1 MQNNEERLTN
11 VRKIVFAFATT
22 LIALITMWNFGIKAQ
37 AATITVSPSSATVN
51 KGDTVNISSTVST
64 NGTFDDVSPVG
75 GYNWTTSSG
84 EAHMPNEVIGD
95 PTTTN
100 ISFTGTAR
108 EAGTFTFTVT
118 YNMNDGTTAN
128 GIFTLTISD
137 GSSSSSSSEPSNP
150 EPQGPSA
157 EEIRQQEIEAAYEDF
172 IKEGNS
178 IENKTVGNNKSS
190 VNGFF
195 YARNVNGVA
204 VQPTASDK
212 NSYVRVADTDKNK
225 SKNAIGVA
233 NLVAST
239 YKGTVGPCLNVNY
252 GNMVDGKFVPSTTGS
267 AGYMWIGIPGNF
279 RINGAKY
286 SVIAIYEGGSYK
298 IFNNIV
304 NAINPAD
311 SGKILINLP
320 EATSANVMYA
330 LVRS

>member
-1 MQNNEERLTN
+1 M
-11 VRKIVFAFATT
+11 RKNLLKTVALAAAT
-22 LIALITMWNFGIKAQ
+22 ALVLPLFVLKAN
-37 AATITVSPSSATVN
+37 AATITLSPSSGSVN
-51 KGDTVNISSTVST
+51 LGESVNLSTTLTVSDGAIT
-64 NGTFDDVSPVG
+64 TDPMTSLTSTYGWRTSG
-75 GYNWTTSSG
+75 GV
-84 EAHMPNEVIGD
+84 EHMPNEIIATPSATGI
-95 PTTTN
+95 T
-100 ISFTGTAR
+100 FTGTAN
-108 EAGTFTFTVT
+108 EAGTFIFTAS
-118 YNMNDGTTAN
+118 YNMDGGSTASCTY
-128 GIFTLTISD
+128 TLTVGGG
-137 GSSSSSSSEPSNP
+137 GSANTTTTKEEVIEEHVVVP
-150 EPQGPSA
+150 GPTA
-157 EEIRQQEIEAAYEDF
+157 EEIRQKEIDEKLEAF
-172 IKEGNS
+172 FNEGS
-178 IENKTVGNNKSS
+178 ALENKTVGSNKSS

-225 SKNAIGVA
+225 SKNAVGVA

-279 RINGAKY
+279 RANGAKY

-298 IFNNIV
+298 IFDNIV

-311 SGKILINLP
+311 SGNILINLP

>member
-51 KGDTVNISSTVST
+51 KGDTVNISATVST
-64 NGTFDDVSPVG
+64 TETFDGMSPVG

-84 EAHMPNEVIGD
+84 ASHMPDEVIGV

-128 GIFTLTISD
+128 GVFTLTISD
-137 GSSSSSSSEPSNP
+137 GSSSSEPSTP

-239 YKGTVGPCLNVNY
+239 YKLTVGPCLNVNY

-279 RINGAKY
+279 RVNGANY